1 MKKLIRCCLLM
12 LAVALPT
19 SWTMAQVAHAD
30 EMGAG
35 GSGGE
40 MKKSKKKK
48 KKDAGEA
55 PKTDADKK

>member
-19 SWTMAQVAHAD
+19 SWTMAHVAHAD

-40 MKKSKKKK
+40 MKKKHKKKK
-48 KKDAGEA
+48 AADEA
-55 PKTDADKK
+55 PKADADKK